1 MQYRINK
8 ENYHTFEIFEIN
20 KLAPRSYFIP
30 FSTKEKSDEATI
42 STKRYT
48 SDRVVCLNGDWDF
61 KFYPLPAELP
71 DVLDT
76 DAVKFDTIDVPAC
89 WQFRGYDI
97 PFYINAKNQFRYD
110 PPHIPTEEE
119 VGPYFYVMG
128 PGESM
133 VPIWENVKNVYN
145 FVGVYRKKIPLSG
158 QKQRIIS
165 FLGVASCLD
174 LYVNGQFVGYSE
186 GAHNTAEFDLTEFL
200 QEGENELVAVVHR
213 WCNGTYLECQ
223 DMLRNN
229 GIFRDVLLREM
240 EDTDFWDIAFETQ
253 KTDKGYTAKISAEL
267 TGNAEV
273 KITLC
278 GHGLHK
284 EATVSGED
292 VCAVFED
299 LCVKEWT
306 AETPDLYDLYLEL
319 PGSCVK
325 LRVGFKHITI
335 EGDLFKLN
343 GKLVKFK
350 GVNHHDTSCTNGY
363 TMTPAEIERDV
374 RICKEFNIDTIRT
387 SHYPPDPMLIE
398 WCDQLGVYVV
408 DEADIETH
416 ATENQ
421 QISRYFGHISN
432 DPAWEDHYVD
442 RIQRLFHRDRNA
454 ASIVMWSLGN
464 EAGGYINFDVC
475 YQWLKTVTDIPVHYE
490 SARYSPRQAY
500 DVASHMYPSY
510 ETVQEIAD
518 KRHRQER
525 YNDRPYFLCEYVHA
539 MGVGPGGME
548 EYWELFYKYD
558 ALIGGCV
565 WEMVDH
571 AVLHADGSYTYG
583 GDHGEYVHDKH
594 FCVDGMFYPDRSP
607 STGAK
612 IARHVYRPIRVRH
625 VEGNRYEIFNTQF
638 YTNADR
644 YELHFGDTVVRENV
658 APFSRKTVEL
668 PVKPEGLVTVTCI
681 DTVTGKEVS
690 REQLVFD
697 LPMQAAPASTLTL
710 DREALKEGKVVLHKD
725 GKTLTAAPQY
735 TLLYRAPT
743 DNDRSFAAENTMVN
757 YLCQRELL
765 RGVDTEKL
773 TVETEIKCRR
783 QTFMC
788 YDTYEPCAEGVKV
801 TSRLVCTKG
810 EGSLPRFGK
819 SFRLEESF
827 DDVRYIGRGGES
839 YRDMFDHEQIG
850 EYTCKVTDMTEP
862 NIKPQESG
870 SRYQTTVA
878 ELSDGET
885 KFTFTALE
893 QPFELGIKPY
903 SDWELCFMKHRE
915 DEKRTGTYVTVSAF
929 QKGIGSGS
937 CGPLQPLPQ
946 YSFRFEE
953 GTEFRFSFMIG

>member
-8 ENYHTFEIFEIN
+8 QNYHTFEIFEIN

-30 FSTKEKSDEATI
+30 FSTREKADAATV

-61 KFYPLPAELP
+61 KFYPLPKELP

-89 WQFRGYDI
+89 WQFRGYDK
-97 PFYINAKNQFRYD
+97 PFYINAKNQFDYN
-110 PPHIPTEEE
+110 PPHIPTEEP
-119 VGPYFYVMG
+119 VGPYFWVQG
-128 PGESM
+128 AGENL
-133 VPIWENVKNVYN
+133 VPHWENFKDMYN
-145 FVGVYRKKIPLSG
+145 FVGVYRKKLHIQG
-158 QKQRIIS
+158 EKQRIIS

-213 WCNGTYLECQ
+213 WCNGTYIECQ

-240 EDTDFWDIAFETQ
+240 EEADFWDISFKTEKTET
-253 KTDKGYTAKISAEL
+253 GYTARVSAEL
-267 TGNAEV
+267 TKAATV
-273 KITLC
+273 KVTLS
-278 GHGLHK
+278 GHGIART
-284 EATVSGED
+284 ATVSGED
-292 VCAVFED
+292 ICAVFED
-299 LCVKEWT
+299 LQVKEWT

-343 GKLVKFK
+343 GKLLKFK
-350 GVNHHDTSCTNGY
+350 GVNHHDTSCVGGY

-387 SHYPPDPMLIE
+387 SHYPPDPQLIE
-398 WCDQLGVYVV
+398 WCDELGVYVV
-408 DEADIETH
+408 DEADIEAH
-416 ATENQ
+416 ASANQ
-421 QISRYFGHISN
+421 QLSKEFGHISHN
-432 DPAWEDHYVD
+432 PEWEDLYVD
-442 RIQRLFHRDRNA
+442 RIQRLYYRDQNC

-464 EAGGYINFDVC
+464 EAGGHRNFDVA
-475 YQWLKTVTDIPVHYE
+475 YDWLKTVTDIPVHYE
-490 SARYSPRQAY
+490 SVYHSPRQAY

-510 ETVQEIAD
+510 ETVQQIAD
-518 KRHRQER
+518 KCYALER
-525 YNDRPYFLCEYVHA
+525 FNDRPYFLCEYVHA
-539 MGVGPGGME
+539 MGVGPGAME

-571 AVLHADGSYTYG
+571 AVLHEDGSYTYG
-583 GDHGEYVHDKH
+583 GDHGECLHDKY

-612 IARHVYRPIRVRH
+612 IARHVYRPIRVKH
-625 VEGNRYEIFNTQF
+625 VEGNKYEIFNTLSF
-638 YTNADR
+638 TNANR
-644 YELHFGDTVVRENV
+644 YALHFGETVVRPDV
-658 APFSRKTVEL
+658 PAFTRKVLEL
-668 PVKPEGLVTVTCI
+668 PVKPEGMVTVVCV
-681 DTVTGKEVS
+681 DTVTGCEVS

-710 DREALKEGKVVLHKD
+710 DKAALAEGKVVFHKD

-735 TLLYRAPT
+735 TLLYRAAT
-743 DNDRSFAAENTMVN
+743 DNDRSFAAESTMVN
-757 YLCQRELL
+757 YLCQREFV

-783 QTFMC
+783 QTFTC

-827 DDVRYIGRGGES
+827 DEVRYIGRGGES

-870 SRYQTTVA
+870 SRYQTTMA

-903 SDWELCFMKHRE
+903 SDWELCFMTHRE
-915 DEKRTGTYVTVSAF
+915 DEKRSGSYITLSAF
-929 QKGIGSGS
+929 QRGIGSGS

-946 YSFRFEE
+946 YCFRYEE
-953 GTEFRFSFMIG
+953 GTEWTFSFIIS

>member
-8 ENYHTFEIFEIN
+8 ENYHTFETFEIN

-30 FSTKEKSDEATI
+30 FSTKEKADEATI
-42 STKRYT
+42 ATKRYC

-61 KFYPLPAELP
+61 KFYPLPKAVP

-76 DAVKFDTIDVPAC
+76 DAVTFDTIDVPAC
-89 WQFRGYDI
+89 WQFRGYDK
-97 PFYINAKNQFRYD
+97 PFYINAKNQFNYD
-110 PPHIPTEEE
+110 PPHIPTEEA
-119 VGPYFYVMG
+119 VGPYFWVQGY
-128 PGESM
+128 GENLI
-133 VPIWENVKNVYN
+133 PHWENFKDMYN
-145 FVGVYRKKIPLSG
+145 FVGIYRKKFTVTG

-213 WCNGTYLECQ
+213 WCNASYIECQ

-240 EDTDFWDIAFETQ
+240 EEADFWDISF
-253 KTDKGYTAKISAEL
+253 KTEKTEKGYTARVSAEL
-267 TGNAEV
+267 TKAAEV
-273 KITLC
+273 KITLS
-278 GHGLHK
+278 GHGI
-284 EATVSGED
+284 ERTATVSGED
-292 VCAVFED
+292 VRAVFED
-299 LCVKEWT
+299 LDVKEWT
-306 AETPDLYDLYLEL
+306 AETPNLYDLYLEL

-335 EGDLFKLN
+335 QGDLFKLN
-343 GKLVKFK
+343 GRLVKFK

-408 DEADIETH
+408 DEADIEAH
-416 ATENQ
+416 ASQNQ
-421 QISRYFGHISN
+421 QLSKEFGHISHN
-432 DPAWEDHYVD
+432 PAWEDHYVD
-442 RIQRLFHRDRNA
+442 RIQRLYERDKNA
-454 ASIVMWSLGN
+454 AAIVMWSMGN
-464 EAGGYINFDVC
+464 EAGGHRNFDVC
-475 YQWLKTVTDIPVHYE
+475 YDWLKTVSDIPVHYE
-490 SARYSPRQAY
+490 SAYHSPRQAY

-510 ETVQEIAD
+510 ETVQQIAD
-518 KRHRQER
+518 KCYHLER
-525 YNDRPYFLCEYVHA
+525 FHDRPYFLCEYVHA
-539 MGVGPGGME
+539 MGVGPGAME

-558 ALIGGCV
+558 ALIGGCI

-571 AVLHADGSYTYG
+571 AVLHEDGSYTYG
-583 GDHGEYVHDKH
+583 GDHGECLHDKH

-644 YELHFGDTVVRENV
+644 YALHFGDTVVRENV

-710 DREALKEGKVVLHKD
+710 DREALKEGRVVLHKD

-735 TLLYRAPT
+735 TLLYRAAT
-743 DNDRSFAAENTMVN
+743 DNDRSFAAENMVVS
-757 YLCQRELL
+757 YQCQRELV

-788 YDTYEPCAEGVKV
+788 YDTYEPCDQGVKV

-870 SRYQTTVA
+870 SRYQTAVA

-915 DEKRTGTYVTVSAF
+915 DEKRTGTYITVSAF
-929 QKGIGSGS
+929 QRGIGSGS